1 MAPTAVQ
8 YDLAAF
14 VTSGGK
20 VNGDQLELSIIY
32 DTAITIAL
40 DPTGGINVN
49 QPDPGKCNIWFA
61 DPLPAPD
68 KAALDAIVAAHQG
81 IGIITTMFGSMPIP
95 AGDITEPGPD
105 WQELESI
112 ITTPTFFVD
121 GFPASLPSILG
132 RVILQ
137 VKGDGGQIQLVEQIE
152 GQPDVVI
159 AGPQALPDT
168 AGSWATIKMDTHTPP
183 RDGVRNRYC
192 TVAQLNG
199 ATSPV
204 AHRSGSISMI
214 HLQIIP

>member
-20 VNGDQLELSIIY
+20 VNVDQFELSIIY
-32 DTAITIAL
+32 DPAITIAL
-40 DPTGGINVN
+40 DPGGGINVN
-49 QPDPGKCNIWFA
+49 SPDPSKCNVWFVG
-61 DPLPAPD
+61 PLPAPD
-68 KAALDAIVAAHQG
+68 LAALDALVAAHTG
-81 IGIITTMFGSMPIP
+81 IGIVTTMFGSMPIP
-95 AGDITEPGPD
+95 AGDIVEDLT

-112 ITTPTFFVD
+112 ITTPSFFVD
-121 GFPASLPSILG
+121 GFPAQLSSILG
-132 RVILQ
+132 RVIIQ

-168 AGSWATIKMDTHTPP
+168 AGAWVTIKMDTHTPP